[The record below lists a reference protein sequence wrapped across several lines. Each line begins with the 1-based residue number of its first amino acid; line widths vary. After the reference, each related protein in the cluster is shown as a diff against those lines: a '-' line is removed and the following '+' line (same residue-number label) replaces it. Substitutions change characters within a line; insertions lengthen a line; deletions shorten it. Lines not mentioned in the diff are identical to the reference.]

1 MNVFITGLQLILVI
15 LKVTGY
21 IDVSWFIVFLPSILL
36 LVILG
41 ICLVICTIHAYKENQ
56 RIKKEVWQSLRDGFR
71 KDRRN
76 DEESS

>member
-21 IDVSWFIVFLPSILL
+21 IDVSWFIVFLPFIFL

-41 ICLVICTIHAYKENQ
+41 VCILVWIIHTRRKDQ
-56 RIKKEVWQSLRDGFR
+56 RIKKELWQSLEE
-71 KDRRN
+71 KLN
-76 DEESS
+76 DKESS